1 TLLLVSLACVLG
13 SAWFLVLAF
22 VAAFVRQKLTI
33 ESEEKVLTSKF
44 GKKYR
49 DYAKKVRRW
58 I

>member
-1 TLLLVSLACVLG
+1 EG
-13 SAWFLVLAF
+13 
-22 VAAFVRQKLTI
+22 
-33 ESEEKVLTSKF
+33 EEKVLTTKF